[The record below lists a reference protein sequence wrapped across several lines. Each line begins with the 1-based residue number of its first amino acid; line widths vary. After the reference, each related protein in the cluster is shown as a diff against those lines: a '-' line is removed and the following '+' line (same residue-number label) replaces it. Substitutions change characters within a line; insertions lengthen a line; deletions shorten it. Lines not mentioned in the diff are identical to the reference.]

1 MTPRSGRAIYA
12 LLALA
17 LFAVEVLIALFVRD
31 GFVRPYVGDMLA
43 VALVYAGL
51 HAVTPLR
58 LLPAL
63 GATLVI
69 AFGIEF
75 AQLFSLLGALGL
87 GGNQVARIVL
97 GGVFDP
103 MDLAAYVVGAVLI
116 VAVEVALGR
125 RLQARP

>member
-1 MTPRSGRAIYA
+1 MEFRLAYA
-12 LLALA
+12 FAALA
-17 LFAVEVLIALFVRD
+17 IFGVEVLIALFVRD

-51 HAVTPLR
+51 RAATPLR

-63 GATLVI
+63 RAALVI

-75 AQLFSLLGALGL
+75 AQLFDLLGALGL

-97 GGVFDP
+97 GGVYDP
-103 MDLAAYVVGAVLI
+103 MDLAAYVVGSVLI